1 MPGRGVMSLAKK
13 KVLVV
18 CPSAAATS
26 TFIAQKLRDLFAREG
41 IDAETKICSTIE
53 VESTVKA
60 YAPDLVVSSSGLM
73 PGSVGGTPIVQGL
86 PFLTG
91 IKVNETE
98 REVLRIL
105 AGK

>member
-1 MPGRGVMSLAKK
+1 M
-13 KVLVV
+13 LVV

-26 TFIAQKLRDLFAREG
+26 TFISQKLRDLFARER

-73 PGSVGGTPIVQGL
+73 PGSLGGVPAVRGL

-91 IKVNETE
+91 INVKEAE
-98 REVLRIL
+98 REVLSIL